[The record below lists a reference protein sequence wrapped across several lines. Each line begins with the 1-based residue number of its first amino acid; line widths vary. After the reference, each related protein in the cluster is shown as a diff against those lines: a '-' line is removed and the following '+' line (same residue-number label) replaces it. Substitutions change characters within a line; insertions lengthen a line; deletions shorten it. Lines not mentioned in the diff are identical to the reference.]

1 MVRRDDWIYDLY
13 VQETMNRKNKLM
25 PEDFYYESG
34 KLVLTEHYHLRRGK
48 CCDNDCKHCP
58 YKEKK

>member
-1 MVRRDDWIYDLY
+1 MFRSDDWI
-13 VQETMNRKNKLM
+13 QELQLQEEMRYRNKLL
-25 PEDFYYESG
+25 PEDFYWENG

-58 YKEKK
+58 YNKK

>member
-1 MVRRDDWIYDLY
+1 MFRSDDWI
-13 VQETMNRKNKLM
+13 QELQLKEDMRRKNKLL
-25 PEDFYYESG
+25 PEDFYWENG

-58 YKEKK
+58 YTKK